1 MSTVRGK
8 AETTFSITWESLQDA
23 ALCSSFLLF
32 WMEDSAHPKNYIYI
46 LLFYYYFFLITV
58 LPYHIP
64 DVTACVNSDIFT
76 TLQMHKHRFS
86 ISSEIELSAR
96 EQAVLLG
103 CEDNLEDS
111 AWFGLC
117 VCADK

>member
-1 MSTVRGK
+1 MGKSSGCSALQLLPAFLDGRFSTSK
-8 AETTFSITWESLQDA
+8 KL
-23 ALCSSFLLF
+23 
-32 WMEDSAHPKNYIYI
+32 YIYI